1 MQRFVPIY
9 VLPDLLAVVL
19 LAAASPAQGTL
30 DGTLAAPGVVWVS
43 DGSSPAP
50 VAGAAVTQK
59 DKTFFPELAVVTAGT
74 SVRFRN
80 EDTLDHSVYS
90 VSPADPFDLGIYEPG
105 PGKDV
110 AFPNPGAI
118 EIRCHV
124 HRHMHAVLIV
134 VDGPYAR
141 VERAGGAWSLHG
153 VRTGHRVLHTWTA
166 DGGETAKSIEVR

>member
-1 MQRFVPIY
+1 MPTHIP
-9 VLPDLLAVVL
+9 LGLLAIGL
-19 LAAASPAQGTL
+19 LAAAPPPVLGTL
-30 DGTLAAPGVVWVS
+30 NGTLPAPGVVWVS

-50 VAGAAVTQK
+50 VVGAAVTQR

-110 AFPNPGAI
+110 AFPNPGVI

-124 HRHMHAVLIV
+124 HRHMHAVLVV

-141 VERAGGAWSLHG
+141 VERPGASWSLRG
-153 VRTGHRVLHTWTA
+153 IRTGRHVLHTWTTDA
-166 DGGETAKSIEVR
+166 GETTKTIDVR